1 MKYIKIRNLKDGYLY
16 EIDGRTASVG
26 MWSSFKKCFL
36 VSRFK
41 FGDNFLFPE
50 DHWDEGGTARALKE
64 IEEVPWS
71 TFLKEH
77 QVLKYLNDKREQ
89 LNGNT

>member
-1 MKYIKIRNLKDGYLY
+1 MIEIINLKDGFLY
-16 EIDGRTASVG
+16 EIDGRIASVG
-26 MWSSFKKCFL
+26 IWSSFRKCFL

-41 FGDNFLFPE
+41 FGENFLFPE

-71 TFLKEH
+71 HFFTESQVLEYLKE
-77 QVLKYLNDKREQ
+77 K
-89 LNGNT
+89 